1 MPLLLLDTV
10 GGQPNWLEVAPSTS
24 APVAMVDWIVAGKSA
39 AIDGG
44 VMGLTTADDPESL
57 VDVLQH
63 IERIDIVF
71 DDINDGRGFSSARR
85 LREMGFTGEIRASG
99 RFLQDQLHYFV
110 RCGFNAFELPE
121 GTQEHTVVNL
131 LKPFSIRYQALLH
144 EAAPRILTT
153 QSPAATAPAKATI
166 E

>member
-10 GGQPNWLEVAPSTS
+10 SGQPNWLEAAPSTP
-24 APVAMVDWIVAGKSA
+24 APVAMADWIAAGESA
-39 AIDGG
+39 AVVGD
-44 VMGLTTADDPESL
+44 VVGLTTADDPQAL
-57 VDVLQH
+57 VDVLQD

-71 DDINDGRGFSSARR
+71 DDINDGRGFSIGRR
-85 LREMGFTGEIRASG
+85 LREMGFTGEIRATG
-99 RFLQDQLHYFV
+99 RILQDQLHYLV

-131 LKPFSIRYQALLH
+131 LKPFSIRYQSLLH

-153 QSPAATAPAKATI
+153 QSPAATPPAEATI